1 MYTDELPLIESE
13 DIENVCSL
21 LALADEF
28 FIERLKQICEY
39 VLSAHINLK
48 NVSQML
54 TFSNT
59 YNAKQLNK
67 CCMEFICL
75 NLSAVLESRC
85 LEDVDECLLKDLTE
99 YYCEWNPILQ
109 QRIITPYSIAPDDD
123 TILEIAKNYPFVMN
137 GSESDT
143 KPTKNTAK
151 RKSKGHKSHTPS
163 KINDSDKENVIIKDN
178 ITDNCNEVH
187 DIKHRE
193 SPTAPIRIQ
202 AINSALKQIET
213 EPLITDFTALPSVDF
228 VSLSDF
234 PELGSP
240 TGNTLHPK
248 SPQSAEKSESKSKV
262 VKLSQKQRKR
272 LSSESSSKAASVE
285 LSESP
290 KNPWKLCNEICS
302 EGQPA
307 VEAKIS
313 AIITAEKKQKE
324 NLSKMMSKPLA
335 YTQVRTLIL
344 KLFLVISFIC
354 RRKIKLLKTCT
365 NFTMWNKCLMK
376 LLQLTG

>member
-1 MYTDELPLIESE
+1 MIESE
-13 DIENVCSL
+13 DIENICSL
-21 LALADEF
+21 LVLADEF

-123 TILEIAKNYPFVMN
+123 TVLEVAKSYPFVTN
-137 GSESDT
+137 GNESDT
-143 KPTKNTAK
+143 KPTRSTAK
-151 RKSKGHKSHTPS
+151 RRSKSHKSLTPT
-163 KINDSDKENVIIKDN
+163 KINDSDKENVIITDSA
-178 ITDNCNEVH
+178 TDNCKEVH
-187 DIKHRE
+187 NMKHRE

-202 AINSALKQIET
+202 AINSALKQIEA
-213 EPLITDFTALPSVDF
+213 EALVTDFTALPSVDF
-228 VSLSDF
+228 VSLSHF

-240 TGNTLHPK
+240 TGNSVHLK
-248 SPQSAEKSESKSKV
+248 SPQSSEKYEGKSKV

-272 LSSESSSKAASVE
+272 LSSESSSKTTSVE
-285 LSESP
+285 
-290 KNPWKLCNEICS
+290 
-302 EGQPA
+302 
-307 VEAKIS
+307 
-313 AIITAEKKQKE
+313 
-324 NLSKMMSKPLA
+324 MSGNVFFRCK
-335 YTQVRTLIL
+335 YCFNNKLIL
-344 KLFLVISFIC
+344 KRVQKIRGSYATKFVLKDSQQLKQRLV
-354 RRKIKLLKTCT
+354 
-365 NFTMWNKCLMK
+365 
-376 LLQLTG
+376 Q